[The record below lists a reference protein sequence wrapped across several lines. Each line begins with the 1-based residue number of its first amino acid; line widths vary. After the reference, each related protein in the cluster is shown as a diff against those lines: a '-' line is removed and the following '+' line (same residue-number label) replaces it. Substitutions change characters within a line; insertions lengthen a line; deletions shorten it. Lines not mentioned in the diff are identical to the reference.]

1 VREGAGAPD
10 FIVVRRPVSL
20 DEAISILSDGDDADT
35 DALLDYVVI
44 RRKVGGTKTHRR
56 LFDKLHLRRV
66 RVRGRVVADGGASK
80 EQPEDRTRAAT
91 GEEHRES
98 DRMRAEG

>member
-44 RRKVGGTKTHRR
+44 RRKVGGTKTHC
-56 LFDKLHLRRV
+56 
-66 RVRGRVVADGGASK
+66 
-80 EQPEDRTRAAT
+80 
-91 GEEHRES
+91 
-98 DRMRAEG
+98 